1 MNIDEIVTA
10 IIYLVAV
17 FIVFILAK
25 LAYDVINRKFKLN
38 EELLVKDNFAVA
50 LSVAGYYLGIVI
62 AIGGTIVGPSSG
74 IIEDLIDIF
83 FYGILAVL
91 VMNFSIF
98 INDKI
103 ILYKFDNVKEIIED
117 RNAGTGII
125 EFGNYIAV
133 GLIIYGAISGEG
145 GSLLTALVF
154 WILGLMALIL
164 AGLVYNFIT
173 PYDIHEQIERDNVA
187 VGIAFAGVLLGMG
200 NIVRFSLSGDF
211 ISWNENLINF
221 VIIVVFGLVLLPAI
235 RWVTD
240 KVLLPGENLS
250 KELVGQEKPNLGA
263 ASIEA
268 LSYVASSFLIGW
280 CF

>member
-1 MNIDEIVTA
+1 MSIDDIVTA
-10 IIYLVAV
+10 IIYLIAV
-17 FIVFILAK
+17 FIIFTLAK
-25 LAYDVINRKFKLN
+25 WVYDVLNRHFKLN
-38 EELLVKDNFAVA
+38 EELLIKDNFAVA
-50 LSVAGYYLGIVI
+50 ISVTGYYLGIVI
-62 AIGGTIVGPSSG
+62 AIGGTIVGPTAG

-91 VMNFSIF
+91 AMNFSIF
-98 INDKI
+98 VNNKI

-117 RNAGTGII
+117 RNAGTGVV
-125 EFGNYIAV
+125 EFGNHVAV

-145 GSLLTALVF
+145 GNMLTALVF
-154 WILGLMALIL
+154 WLLGLTALIL

-173 PYDIHEQIERDNVA
+173 PYDIHEHIEKDNVA

-211 ISWNENLINF
+211 TSWSENLLKF
-221 VIIVVFGLVLLPAI
+221 GIIVVLGLVLLPAI

-240 KVLLPGENLS
+240 VVLLPGQKLTR
-250 KELVGQEKPNLGA
+250 ELVAQEKPNLGA